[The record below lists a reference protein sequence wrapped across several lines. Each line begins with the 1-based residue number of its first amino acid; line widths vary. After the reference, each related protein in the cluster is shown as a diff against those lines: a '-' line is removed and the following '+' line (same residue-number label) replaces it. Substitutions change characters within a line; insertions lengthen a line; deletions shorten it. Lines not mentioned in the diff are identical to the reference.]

1 MATSAPSEL
10 FGQSGPRNRV
20 GCGPRQPLRVGKLDI
35 ILSSGRRKT
44 HQMATTTLAPPAVT
58 IAPFPSAA
66 VEARLRDEL
75 VEAVKIEASIRGM
88 ALPAAPADI
97 VKVSVRVDS
106 LVVVSIL
113 CAVEPIVGFEL
124 PESVVRAGGYTSV
137 ESALGQLLPRLEK
150 EWMKKK
156 GAKS

>member
-1 MATSAPSEL
+1 
-10 FGQSGPRNRV
+10 
-20 GCGPRQPLRVGKLDI
+20 
-35 ILSSGRRKT
+35 
-44 HQMATTTLAPPAVT
+44 
-58 IAPFPSAA
+58 
-66 VEARLRDEL
+66 
-75 VEAVKIEASIRGM
+75 
-88 ALPAAPADI
+88 
-97 VKVSVRVDS
+97 VDS

-137 ESALGQLLPRLEK
+137 DSALGQLLPRLEK

>member
-1 MATSAPSEL
+1 MVTA
-10 FGQSGPRNRV
+10 
-20 GCGPRQPLRVGKLDI
+20 
-35 ILSSGRRKT
+35 
-44 HQMATTTLAPPAVT
+44 TLAPPPVK
-58 IAPFPSAA
+58 IAPFPLAA
-66 VEARLRDEL
+66 VEAKLRDEL

-97 VKVSVRVDS
+97 AKASVHVDS

-124 PESVVRAGGYTSV
+124 PEGVVRAGGYTSV
-137 ESALGQLLPRLEK
+137 DSALGQLLPRLEK
-150 EWMKKK
+150 EWTKKN

>member
-1 MATSAPSEL
+1 M
-10 FGQSGPRNRV
+10 V
-20 GCGPRQPLRVGKLDI
+20 
-35 ILSSGRRKT
+35 
-44 HQMATTTLAPPAVT
+44 TTTLAPPPVK
-58 IAPFPSAA
+58 IAPFPLAA
-66 VEARLRDEL
+66 VEAKLCDEL

-88 ALPAAPADI
+88 PLPTAPADI
-97 VKVSVRVDS
+97 VKASVHVDS

-137 ESALGQLLPRLEK
+137 DSALGQLLPRLEK
-150 EWMKKK
+150 EWTKKK

>member
-1 MATSAPSEL
+1 MAT
-10 FGQSGPRNRV
+10 N
-20 GCGPRQPLRVGKLDI
+20 
-35 ILSSGRRKT
+35 
-44 HQMATTTLAPPAVT
+44 TLAPPPVK
-58 IAPFPSAA
+58 IAPFPLAD
-66 VEARLRDEL
+66 VEAKLRDEL

-88 ALPAAPADI
+88 ALPAASADI
-97 VKVSVRVDS
+97 AKASVHVDS

-137 ESALGQLLPRLEK
+137 DSALGQLLPRLEK
-150 EWMKKK
+150 EWTKKK